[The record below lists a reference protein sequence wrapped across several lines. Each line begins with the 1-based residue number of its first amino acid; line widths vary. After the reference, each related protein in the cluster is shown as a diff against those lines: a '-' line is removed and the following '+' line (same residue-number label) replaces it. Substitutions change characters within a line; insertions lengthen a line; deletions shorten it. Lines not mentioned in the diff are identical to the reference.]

1 MLGATAVV
9 VSGCGSSGTATGCAD
24 LTGEALE
31 AWGDAGFSGTI
42 AVSSGDEV
50 DCVESFGLA
59 DRERATANDA
69 DTVYSIGS
77 VSKAFTAAAVLA
89 LVDDGSLTLDDRAGQ
104 LLPTLSGP
112 IADASVEELL
122 LHTSGL
128 TGSHGSDH
136 RPLTRDQALD
146 AISGL
151 ELAFQPGTEF
161 LYSNAGYTL
170 LALIVEEVSGVP
182 YRDFLVSRILPL
194 PNDRSAGGFWDGEPA
209 APGPRAVGYLDDGPT
224 DEMGGFDGPHW
235 ALERQRG
242 SGDDDA
248 GAGALG
254 ERTVQRRGGVG

>member
-1 MLGATAVV
+1 MMCVLGATAVV
-9 VSGCGSSGTATGCAD
+9 VSGCGSSGTATGCPD

-182 YRDFLVSRILPL
+182 YRDFLDLADPAATERPQCRRILG
-194 PNDRSAGGFWDGEPA
+194 RRTGSAGSACGRV
-209 APGPRAVGYLDDGPT
+209 PR
-224 DEMGGFDGPHW
+224 
-235 ALERQRG
+235 
-242 SGDDDA
+242 
-248 GAGALG
+248 
-254 ERTVQRRGGVG
+254 